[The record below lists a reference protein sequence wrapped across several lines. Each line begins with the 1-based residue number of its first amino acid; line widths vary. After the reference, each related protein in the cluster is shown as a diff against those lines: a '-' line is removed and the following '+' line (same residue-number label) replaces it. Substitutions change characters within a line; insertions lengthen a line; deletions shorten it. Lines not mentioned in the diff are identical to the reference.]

1 MDTSN
6 PLADLK
12 DVHLPQDS
20 SIFPLAYGWYI
31 VIAVVIMSIIIA
43 LLILRKRKIKNAER
57 AKIEGL
63 LNAIKEREIPDNEI
77 IEECS
82 VLLKRVAV
90 MKFADRNPHLL
101 FANKWLEFLD
111 ETGKTTEFTAGHG
124 KCLVNIYRRQQIEN
138 KEDFFNVIRNWLRAV
153 L

>member
-6 PLADLK
+6 PLADLR
-12 DVHLPQDS
+12 DVHLPQES

-31 VIAVVIMSIIIA
+31 VIAVVVVAIIIA
-43 LLILRKRKIKNAER
+43 VLILRKRKMKNAEI
-57 AKIEGL
+57 AEIEGL
-63 LNAIKEREIPDNEI
+63 LDKIKEQRLPDNEI

-90 MKFADRNPHLL
+90 MKFSDRNPHLL
-101 FANKWLEFLD
+101 FADKWLEFLD